1 MPKRVTV
8 TVLPSSEHPEFL
20 TIQDAMLQI
29 ADAFALLRGE
39 GAVGFEW
46 KLVTATTNSPF
57 TAVGEVIALPGAGEA
72 IYASALLATH
82 ESYQGLSDVLDG
94 DEPPPILDQVILK
107 RILARN
113 LNGIGLTR
121 IEGDDGY
128 SPVSVTPEIARAG
141 LELIKAPAPPV
152 SPKRARG
159 TLEGFLVDAGQFRR
173 QPALKLKER
182 VRGRIIWCRIPEEL
196 ESQFAED
203 TSLKDIWR
211 NSRVRIRG
219 WIEYSSGGKISG
231 MTAESIQHVRP
242 GRVSDAELFDR
253 SFTSGLGSIEYVDRL
268 RNGDL
273 V

>member
-20 TIQDAMLQI
+20 TVQDAMLQI

-39 GAVGFEW
+39 GAAGFDW
-46 KLVTATTNSPF
+46 KLVTASTNSPF

-72 IYASALLATH
+72 MFASALLATH
-82 ESYQGLSDVLDG
+82 ETYQGLSDVLDG
-94 DEPPPILDQVILK
+94 DEPPAILDQAILK

-121 IEGDDGY
+121 IEGGAGY
-128 SPVSVTPEIARAG
+128 APVDVTPTVARAG
-141 LELIKAPAPPV
+141 LDVIKAPAPPTT
-152 SPKRARG
+152 PKRARG
-159 TLEGFLVDAGQFRR
+159 TLEGFLVDAGQYRR

-219 WIEYSSGGKISG
+219 WIEYSKGGKISG
-231 MTAESIQHVRP
+231 MSAESIQHVRP
-242 GRVSDAELFDR
+242 GRIADSELFDR
-253 SFTSGLGSIEYVDRL
+253 SFTSGLGSIEYVDKL
-268 RNGDL
+268 RDGDL
-273 V
+273 A